1 MADSTDINITL
12 ETTVQT
18 VKQSHACI
26 QKIKNLI
33 IDKES
38 NGMLNLITLQ
48 IKDKETEKAYKQG
61 KVGLFY
67 SYAEMLVVFTNV
79 TMIIHA
85 LNYWVLGAKNVP

>member
-1 MADSTDINITL
+1 MSIKL
-12 ETTVQT
+12 ETPVQT

-48 IKDKETEKAYKQG
+48 ITDEETEKAYNQG
-61 KVGLFY
+61 KVGIFY
-67 SYAEMLVVFTNV
+67 SYAEIGVVATNV
-79 TMIIHA
+79 MMIKHA
-85 LNYWVLGAKNVP
+85 LNYWVYGA